1 MKIYGERYSFY
12 QWDLNQKITSPK
24 LKEGDEVHFGS
35 SVTGEALTVEAYRLG
50 AAVVADVPNVLLQQT
65 QKILAYRFVTDGE
78 SRLTVCKST
87 FDVKARPKPADYVY
101 TETECA
107 TVKGYVYKALQEA
120 KESGEFNGKDG
131 KDGLNGKDGVDG
143 KNGVDGK
150 DGVNGYTPEKGV
162 DYFTEADKEEMVEA
176 VLSALPDNREVAY

>member
-35 SVTGEALTVEAYRLG
+35 AVTGEALTVEAYRLG
-50 AAVVADVPNVLLQQT
+50 AAVVADVPNVLLQQS

-87 FDVKARPKPADYVY
+87 FDVKARPKPANYIY
-101 TETECA
+101 TETESI
-107 TVKGYVYKALQEA
+107 TVEDFVKAALLEA
-120 KESGEFNGKDG
+120 K
-131 KDGLNGKDGVDG
+131 
-143 KNGVDGK
+143 KNGDF
-150 DGVNGYTPEKGV
+150 TPKKGV
-162 DYFTEADKEEMVEA
+162 DYNTEADKAEMVRS
-176 VLSALPDNREVAY
+176 VLSALPDYREVKH

>member
-50 AAVVADVPNVLLQQT
+50 AAVVADVPNVLLQQS

-120 KESGEFNGKDG
+120 KESGEFDG
-131 KDGLNGKDGVDG
+131 KDGLTPFIGENGNWFIGDEDTGVKAEG
-143 KNGVDGK
+143 KKGDP
-150 DGVNGYTPEKGV
+150 YTL
-162 DYFTEADKEEMVEA
+162 TEADKSAMVKN
-176 VLSALPDNREVAY
+176 VLNALPDYREAKH